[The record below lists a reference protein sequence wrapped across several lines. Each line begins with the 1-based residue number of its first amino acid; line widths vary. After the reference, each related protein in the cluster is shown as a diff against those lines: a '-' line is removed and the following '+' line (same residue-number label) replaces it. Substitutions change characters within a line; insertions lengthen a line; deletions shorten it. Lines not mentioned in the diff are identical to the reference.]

1 MPKLSYD
8 NNINMQRSSAIRRKG
23 KITTML
29 FVFEIFILTMY
40 VVFIDYGDE
49 LLPLNADH
57 NHDHENDP
65 IRLSGK

>member
-1 MPKLSYD
+1 
-8 NNINMQRSSAIRRKG
+8 MQRSLQVRRRKS

-49 LLPLNADH
+49 LLPVDKADK
-57 NHDHENDP
+57 DHEKDP
-65 IRLSGK
+65 IRLNGKEAAFCY